1 MRDDVHELLAL
12 ALPRLR
18 GHLARAWQRCGGGRL
33 VIRHAIAGD
42 RSGDL
47 PIDRARVEGLPAVQ
61 PLSIEQIASGVTNL
75 GAPGLE
81 DLRFPACFFDKHS
94 GLFVAAGDA
103 DDVDAWLHS
112 VRTSGT
118 ATDRSTAREKPIGRV
133 AGIATDG
140 LTGKIVAVTGAASGI
155 GLEIVRAF
163 TAAGATV
170 VGLDV
175 NAQGLAALAGE
186 LGCLAMECD
195 VTRQNAVD
203 QAFGRIAAEVGG
215 LDILV
220 CNAGSASQ
228 APIADV
234 PMQELQK
241 SFDLNFFGHQRVAQA
256 AVRIFR
262 LQGNGGLILFN
273 ISNQS
278 VNPGK
283 DFGPYGLAK
292 AAELAL
298 MKQYALDHG
307 HEGIRTNGV
316 NAGRIRTGLMT
327 DEMIEARATVRG
339 LSAKDYMAGNLLSVE
354 VTSKDVAQAFVHL
367 ALMEKVN
374 AAVLTVDGGAMAT
387 SLR

>member
-1 MRDDVHELLAL
+1 MQDAL
-12 ALPRLR
+12 RQQMAAGLPRLR
-18 GHLARAWQRCGGGRL
+18 GRLMRAWQGHGAGRP
-33 VIRHAIAGD
+33 VIRHALAGAL
-42 RSGDL
+42 SGD
-47 PIDRARVEGLPAVQ
+47 PGVDRAVVQGMPALQLLSLAELAVGSADPGVAGVEYPC
-61 PLSIEQIASGVTNL
+61 
-75 GAPGLE
+75 
-81 DLRFPACFFDKHS
+81 FPVCFFDPQA
-94 GLFVAAGDA
+94 GLILAAGSSGDMQ
-103 DDVDAWLHS
+103 AWLQRFG
-112 VRTSGT
+112 VRPGAAAPFRAT
-118 ATDRSTAREKPIGRV
+118 AAQDPHGANGV
-133 AGIATDG
+133 A
-140 LTGKIVAVTGAASGI
+140 GKIVAVTGAASGI
-155 GLEIVRAF
+155 GLEIARTF
-163 TAAGATV
+163 AGAGASV

-175 NAQGLAALAGE
+175 NAQGLEALVE
-186 LGCLAMECD
+186 QVECLALECD
-195 VTRQNAVD
+195 VTRQDSVD
-203 QAFGRIAAEVGG
+203 TAFARMAAECGG

-234 PMQELQK
+234 SICDLQH

-327 DEMIEARATVRG
+327 DEMIQARATVRG
-339 LSAKDYMAGNLLSVE
+339 ISAHDYMAGNLLGVE
-354 VTSKDVAQAFVHL
+354 VTARDVAEAFLHL

-374 AAVLTVDGGAMAT
+374 AAVLTIDGGAMAT
-387 SLR
+387 SMR